1 MGLNAYHGR
10 MRRIAVVVGM
20 ALAVLLGAVTPA
32 VAGPG
37 CPDQPG
43 VCPPIAAP

>member
-1 MGLNAYHGR
+1 M
-10 MRRIAVVVGM
+10 VGI

-37 CPDQPG
+37 CPNMPG
-43 VCPPIAAP
+43 VCPPMAAP

>member
-1 MGLNAYHGR
+1 MS
-10 MRRIAVVVGM
+10 RIAVVLGI
-20 ALAVLLGAVTPA
+20 ALAVLVGVVTPA